1 MSLKHKLLRSSTLNV
16 LDHVVKMVAMLLVT
30 PFLVRSLGMQDYGTW
45 LLLNTAVAFLNLL
58 DGGITLS
65 GTRFYSRSVG
75 SQKDGDATGAQIL
88 SSLRW
93 LYHRMGA
100 LCLLGT
106 LTLCFSVSKI
116 APVEYEMSAQ
126 LVLGALGLGS
136 SLRFFLRVHLVVLKS
151 HLRYDLIVLAS
162 LIKVFVQT
170 ALVLAL
176 LAQGYGLVVLALA
189 QLATEF
195 LDQTLVVFFSRRTT
209 AIQRSAKPDM
219 KFIRELL
226 SFSTLVLINLGSH
239 QLRRNSA
246 PFIIAHH
253 VGMSSV
259 PLFGMAQ
266 RLIMMLWEVVN
277 TALGG
282 ILVTG
287 FSQVAARSNQ
297 EEVRKKFLESLRFSV
312 PLALFGATG
321 LASLGPA
328 FLRCWLGPEFAE
340 AGWVLWV
347 LLIPYTI
354 WLMQFPAESLFI
366 SLGKHGLMA
375 RLGVVAALANVALCI
390 GLAIPFGLPGV
401 IGGIAIEMTLAYA
414 LGLPWMLRK
423 ALDLSLLRY
432 FALIL
437 SQILRLSPF
446 LLAATLLS
454 RLFRLENYY
463 SLAAASFLECCC
475 FALGVVLAILT
486 PAEKHQLLSRLSH
499 FRSSP

>member
-1 MSLKHKLLRSSTLNV
+1 MSIKRKLLRSSSLNL
-16 LDHVVKMVAMLLVT
+16 LDHGVKMAAMLLVT

-45 LLLNTAVAFLNLL
+45 LLLNTAVSFLNLL

-65 GTRFYSRSVG
+65 GTRFYSRCVG
-75 SQKDGDATGAQIL
+75 KDSEGDVKGAQIL
-88 SSLRW
+88 TSLCW
-93 LYHRMGA
+93 LYHRMGG

-106 LTLCFSVSKI
+106 LVLCLSVARF
-116 APVEYEMSAQ
+116 APTEYETSAQ

-176 LAQGYGLVVLALA
+176 LANGYGLVVLALA

-195 LDQTLVVFFSRRTT
+195 LDQALVVFFSRRTT
-209 AIQRSAKPDM
+209 AIQTKASPDM

-226 SFSTLVLINLGSH
+226 GFSTLVLINLGSH

-246 PFIIAHH
+246 PFIIAHY

-282 ILVTG
+282 ILVAG
-287 FSQVAARSNQ
+287 FSQVAARSDMGD
-297 EEVRKKFLESLRFSV
+297 VRNKFLESLRFSV

-321 LASLGPA
+321 LFSLGPA
-328 FLRCWLGPEFAE
+328 FLRCWLGPEFE
-340 AGWVLWV
+340 QAGWVLWM

-375 RLGVVAALANVALCI
+375 RLGVFAALGNVALCV
-390 GLAIPFGLPGV
+390 GLAIPFGLHGV
-401 IGGIAIEMTLAYA
+401 ISGIVIEMTLAYA
-414 LGLPWMLRK
+414 LGLPWMLHK
-423 ALDLSLLRY
+423 ALDLSLPRY
-432 FALIL
+432 FSLIAKQML
-437 SQILRLSPF
+437 QLLPF
-446 LLAATLLS
+446 LTAAVLLS
-454 RLFRLENYY
+454 RHFDLNNYSSLIGAGLLEG
-463 SLAAASFLECCC
+463 SC
-475 FALGVVLAILT
+475 FALGVIFAVLT
-486 PAEKHQLLSRLSH
+486 PAEKRALVSR
-499 FRSSP
+499 FMRFKTSS